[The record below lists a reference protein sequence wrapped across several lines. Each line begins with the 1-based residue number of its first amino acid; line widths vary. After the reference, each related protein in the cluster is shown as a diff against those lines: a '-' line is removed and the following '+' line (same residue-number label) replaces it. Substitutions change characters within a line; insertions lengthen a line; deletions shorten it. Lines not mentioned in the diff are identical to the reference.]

1 MYEAYMLNPKTR
13 EVLVV
18 GQPNQKRK
26 LEKEGWIQID
36 ENLFLSISG
45 QNKIDYLEAE
55 NKRLRAALEKY
66 ADNSNWLYDTEY
78 CIYEWQGEADN
89 PASLAQEALKET
101 E

>member
-1 MYEAYMLNPKTR
+1 MKYAPIDDRQFLIDLDD
-13 EVLVV
+13 VL
-18 GQPNQKRK
+18 R
-26 LEKEGWIQID
+26 
-36 ENLFLSISG
+36 
-45 QNKIDYLEAE
+45 AE

-66 ADNSNWLYDTEY
+66 ADNSNWLHDTEY